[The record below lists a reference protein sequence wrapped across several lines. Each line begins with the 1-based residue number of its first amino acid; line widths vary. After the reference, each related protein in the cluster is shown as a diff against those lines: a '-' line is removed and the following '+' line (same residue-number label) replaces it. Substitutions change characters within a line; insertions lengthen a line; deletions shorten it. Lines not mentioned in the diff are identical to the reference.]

1 MRADAAEAA
10 SHYREAFERSQDPL
24 VASSATSAARVAGV
38 HDRVT
43 GLFTNRDNG
52 PTADEPVA

>member
-1 MRADAAEAA
+1 M
-10 SHYREAFERSQDPL
+10 SMVREFGG
-24 VASSATSAARVAGV
+24 TVAGV
-38 HDRVT
+38 RDRVT